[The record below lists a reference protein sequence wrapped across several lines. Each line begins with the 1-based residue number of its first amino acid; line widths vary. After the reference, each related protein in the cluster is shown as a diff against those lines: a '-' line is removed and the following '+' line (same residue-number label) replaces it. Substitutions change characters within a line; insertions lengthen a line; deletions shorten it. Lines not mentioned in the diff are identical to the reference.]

1 MNTSIIEAFFFF
13 FFFFWGG
20 GGGFHV
26 NLVIETKKPINVI
39 IVYKIIN

>member
-1 MNTSIIEAFFFF
+1 MNTSIIESFFFF
-13 FFFFWGG
+13 GGG